1 MEVKNEFKLSFDSK
15 SVNESFCRLVV
26 AAFVTPL
33 DPTIEEL
40 TDLKTAVSEAVT
52 NCIVHAYNNS
62 CGKIYIT
69 GQILDDNFIKIRIK
83 DKGLGIEN
91 VQKAMTPLF
100 TTGSSDRSGLGFT
113 VMQSFCDRLN
123 NAQICLMKYE
133 QVNIFDFQSRFF
145 HCLFY
150 HFRHRFYCKFIYFL
164 TIHRHIGKFRIVDR
178 KRIID
183 RTVITAEDFP
193 PRAVG
198 TLYHA

>member
-52 NCIVHAYNNS
+52 NCIVHAYNDS

-91 VQKAMTPLF
+91 VQRAMTPLF

-113 VMQSFCDRLN
+113 VMQSFCDR
-123 NAQICLMKYE
+123 
-133 QVNIFDFQSRFF
+133 VNVISS
-145 HCLFY
+145 LG
-150 HFRHRFYCKFIYFL
+150 
-164 TIHRHIGKFRIVDR
+164 IGT
-178 KRIID
+178 
-183 RTVITAEDFP
+183 TV
-193 PRAVG
+193 
-198 TLYHA
+198 TLIKKINGRNKW